1 MSRYLSSEARSVDG
15 WPLPEAPTKVV
26 LQVPEIPDSHGR
38 GIEVTVRRLESANPG
53 ENCAQVRHWIM
64 DEGGGWVLEELGY
77 LTQKAWSE
85 LVARQRQGCALK
97 FEIVAPE
104 LRN

>member
-1 MSRYLSSEARSVDG
+1 MSGYLSSGARSVDG
-15 WPLPEAPTKVV
+15 WPLPEVPTKVV
-26 LQVPEIPDSHGR
+26 LQLPEIPDSHGR
-38 GIEVTVRRLESANPG
+38 GIEVTVSRLESTNPG
-53 ENCAQVRHWIM
+53 ENCAQVRHWTM

-77 LTQKAWSE
+77 LTQKAWSK
-85 LVARQRQGCALK
+85 LAARQRQGCGLK